1 MEKPKL
7 STSGTKTAK
16 MPTVS
21 TRLEAAMMRLAESLE
36 EAVIHDARRRAVI
49 DDMTHDAYTQPL
61 DADRRPQD
69 VSDARIASLHDRI
82 KRAAKKITIL
92 APTHTKETYVAR
104 PAQDVPT
111 SGDRLTPAA
120 FLEAYE
126 LLYVE
131 TYGSGAIFQDDN
143 AIHGAGKAQR
153 GRVKSDA
160 VETRGGAVQK
170 KKLSASQKNVI
181 KSQRAFNQKTK
192 IDKRLRKMGKEIFD
206 YLNKEQ
212 ATQPNFFM
220 RCSKCKKHAED
231 EWQFCPRCSAPTEK
245 VSK

>member
-1 MEKPKL
+1 MAPQN
-7 STSGTKTAK
+7 SSGPL
-16 MPTVS
+16 PTIS
-21 TRLEAAMMRLAESLE
+21 TRLEASMMRLAEALE

-69 VSDARIASLHDRI
+69 VSDVRISQLHERI
-82 KRAAKKITIL
+82 TRAAKRITIL
-92 APTHTKETYVAR
+92 VPTHTRETYVAR

-131 TYGSGAIFQDDN
+131 AYGSGAIFQDDN

-153 GRVKSDA
+153 GRTKSDA

-181 KSQRAFNQKTK
+181 KSQRAFNEKTK
-192 IDKRLRKMGKEIFD
+192 IDKRLRKIGKEIFD
-206 YLNKEQ
+206 WLNKE
-212 ATQPNFFM
+212 AVKGESFYM

-231 EWQFCPRCSAPTEK
+231 EWAWCPRCGNKTEK
-245 VSK
+245 VEK

>member
-1 MEKPKL
+1 MEQPKSANPL
-7 STSGTKTAK
+7 RYNTL
-16 MPTVS
+16 
-21 TRLEAAMMRLAESLE
+21 LEASMMRLAEALE
-36 EAVIHDARRRAVI
+36 EAVIHDARRRTAI
-49 DDMTHDAYTQPL
+49 DDMTHMSYVEPL

-69 VSDARIASLHDRI
+69 AYGARIASLHERI
-82 KRAAKKITIL
+82 RNAAQRITIL

-120 FLEAYE
+120 FLEAYQ
-126 LLYVE
+126 LLHDE
-131 TYGSGAIFQDDN
+131 TYGTGAIFQDEN

-153 GRVKSDA
+153 GRTKSDA

-170 KKLSASQKNVI
+170 KKLSASQKNII
-181 KSQRAFNQKTK
+181 KSQRAFNMKTK

-206 YLNKEQ
+206 YLNKE
-212 ATQPNFFM
+212 AASKVDFYM

-231 EWQFCPRCSAPTEK
+231 EWQFCPRCGATTERVNK
-245 VSK
+245 

>member
-1 MEKPKL
+1 MTDFIAEQLRNSMEQL
-7 STSGTKTAK
+7 AVALESAARTDA
-16 MPTVS
+16 
-21 TRLEAAMMRLAESLE
+21 TRRS
-36 EAVIHDARRRAVI
+36 II
-49 DDMTHDAYTQPL
+49 DNMTHDAYTQRMV
-61 DADRRPQD
+61 DDRRAQAP
-69 VSDARIASLHDRI
+69 SDTSLRVLHERITNAAR
-82 KRAAKKITIL
+82 KITIL
-92 APTHTKETYVAR
+92 APTHTRETYVAR

-153 GRVKSDA
+153 GRTKSDA

-181 KSQRAFNQKTK
+181 KSQRAFNEKTR
-192 IDKRLRKMGKEIFD
+192 IDKRLRKMGKEIFE

-212 ATQPNFFM
+212 NNKIDFYM
-220 RCSKCKKHAED
+220 RCAKCKKHAED
-231 EWQFCPRCSAPTEK
+231 EWQFCPRCGHQTERVNK
-245 VSK
+245 

>member
-1 MEKPKL
+1 MTEYL
-7 STSGTKTAK
+7 HLVSAMTA
-16 MPTVS
+16 
-21 TRLEAAMMRLAESLE
+21 LAEQLE
-36 EAVIHDARRRAVI
+36 LAARTDATRRAII
-49 DDMTHDAYTQPL
+49 DDMTHDSYTIPP
-61 DADRRPQD
+61 DADRRVQSVPD
-69 VSDARIASLHDRI
+69 ASLRALHERI
-82 KRAAKKITIL
+82 TRAARNITIL

-131 TYGSGAIFQDDN
+131 TFGSGAIVQDDN
-143 AIHGAGKAQR
+143 HIHGTGKAQR
-153 GRVKSDA
+153 GRTKSSD

-181 KSQRAFNQKTK
+181 KSQRAFNEKTK
-192 IDKRLRKMGKEIFD
+192 IDKRLRKMGKEILE
-206 YLNKEQ
+206 YLNKE
-212 ATQPNFFM
+212 ATKKVDFYM

-231 EWQFCPRCSAPTEK
+231 EWQFCPRCGATTERINK
-245 VSK
+245 

>member
-1 MEKPKL
+1 
-7 STSGTKTAK
+7 
-16 MPTVS
+16 
-21 TRLEAAMMRLAESLE
+21 MMRLAEALE
-36 EAVIHDARRRAVI
+36 EAVIHDAKRRAVI
-49 DDMTHDAYTQPL
+49 DDMTHVSYTQPM

-69 VSDARIASLHDRI
+69 VTDARIASLHERI
-82 KRAAKKITIL
+82 RIAAKRITIL

-111 SGDRLTPAA
+111 SGDRLTPSA

-131 TYGSGAIFQDDN
+131 TYGSGAIVQDDN
-143 AIHGAGKAQR
+143 HIHGTGKAQR
-153 GRVKSDA
+153 GRTKSSDI
-160 VETRGGAVQK
+160 ETRGGAVQK

-192 IDKRLRKMGKEIFD
+192 IDKRLRKMGKEIFE
-206 YLNKEQ
+206 YLNKES
-212 ATQPNFFM
+212 TQKVDYYL

-231 EWQFCPRCSAPTEK
+231 EWQFCPRCGATTERVNK
-245 VSK
+245 

>member
-1 MEKPKL
+1 MGKPTESQPSEDDKKQAL
-7 STSGTKTAK
+7 LETMTTLASQLTDVARTDA
-16 MPTVS
+16 
-21 TRLEAAMMRLAESLE
+21 TRRQL
-36 EAVIHDARRRAVI
+36 I
-49 DDMTHDAYTQPL
+49 DDMTHDTYVTPL
-61 DADRRPQD
+61 GADRRTQSA
-69 VSDARIASLHDRI
+69 SDALISACHRQIINTAR
-82 KRAAKKITIL
+82 KITIL
-92 APTHTKETYVAR
+92 APTHTRETYVAR